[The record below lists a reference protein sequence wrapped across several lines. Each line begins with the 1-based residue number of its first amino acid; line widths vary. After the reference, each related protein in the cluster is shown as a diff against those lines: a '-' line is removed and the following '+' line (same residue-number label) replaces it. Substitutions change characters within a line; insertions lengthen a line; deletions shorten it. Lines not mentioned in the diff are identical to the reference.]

1 MLITDNSKQL
11 SHVTAPTLQCNIIN
25 HGSLAVQEEE
35 KKKKEKEK
43 AVCWTHWERLL
54 PAGSH
59 YGGSDDA
66 NVELILLLLHHVLR
80 QGFGVGVGVG
90 PVADEP
96 RCDVPHDAIIH
107 PPEVGRRDQSEK

>member
-1 MLITDNSKQL
+1 M
-11 SHVTAPTLQCNIIN
+11 IN
-25 HGSLAVQEEE
+25 HGSLAVQE
-35 KKKKEKEK
+35 KKEK
-43 AVCWTHWERLL
+43 ADCWTHWERLL

-66 NVELILLLLHHVLR
+66 NVELILLLLHHVLS

-96 RCDVPHDAIIH
+96 RRDVPHDAIIH
-107 PPEVGRRDQSEK
+107 PPGVRLRGQSEE